1 MKLFRSDCLVLLVWL
16 ATCPAIPSASAASP
30 GREPADT
37 VLINGG
43 IYTVDSAR
51 PWVQAAALRGGRI
64 VAVGSNEEIA
74 PYRASRTRVVDLR
87 GRMALPG
94 FVDSHVH
101 VAAAGLEAL
110 QCPLVEENTVE
121 AILDKVAQC
130 ARETPGE
137 WIVGSGWD
145 LSLFEASRPPKEML
159 DRIVPDRPVILWGAD
174 GHTGWA
180 NSRALELAG
189 IHKDTPDPENG
200 IIERDPLTGAPQG
213 TLRET
218 AVALVMDKVPPAS
231 DELRVRGLERG
242 LRDMNAT
249 GITSFIEA
257 STGGAE
263 FKAFSAVAAAGKLTA
278 KARLS
283 LTYGMFA
290 DPQFESLLANRRQ
303 LAGPRL
309 DAEAIKIFVDGVL
322 EGETAALLEPYLTNP
337 SSKGSLTMPAAQ
349 LNEAVTRFDAMGLQ
363 VHMHAIGDAGVRAGL
378 DAFAAARAKNGV
390 RDNRHHISHLQ
401 LIDAADIPRFAALG
415 VAANFQSLWAYPDDY
430 ITKLNLPQV
439 GPERVNRMYPIG
451 SVARS
456 GGRIVG
462 GSDWSVS
469 TQNPLPAIQVA
480 LTRQDFGNEGNDV
493 LNAAERVDLP
503 TMIAAYTINGA
514 WLMHREKEIG
524 SIEVGKAADI
534 VVLDRDLF
542 TTPPREIGQV
552 HVDLTLLDGEVV
564 YQRDDARSSR

>member
-1 MKLFRSDCLVLLVWL
+1 
-16 ATCPAIPSASAASP
+16 
-30 GREPADT
+30 
-37 VLINGG
+37 
-43 IYTVDSAR
+43 
-51 PWVQAAALRGGRI
+51 
-64 VAVGSNEEIA
+64 
-74 PYRASRTRVVDLR
+74 
-87 GRMALPG
+87 
-94 FVDSHVH
+94 
-101 VAAAGLEAL
+101 
-110 QCPLVEENTVE
+110 
-121 AILDKVAQC
+121 
-130 ARETPGE
+130 
-137 WIVGSGWD
+137 
-145 LSLFEASRPPKEML
+145 
-159 DRIVPDRPVILWGAD
+159 
-174 GHTGWA
+174 
-180 NSRALELAG
+180 
-189 IHKDTPDPENG
+189 
-200 IIERDPLTGAPQG
+200 
-213 TLRET
+213 
-218 AVALVMDKVPPAS
+218 MDKVPPAS

-290 DPQFESLLANRRQ
+290 DPQFESLLTNRRE

-552 HVDLTLLDGEVV
+552 RVDLTLLDGEVV
-564 YQRDDARSSR
+564 YQRDDAHQRDDARSSR